1 MPTVVPSFLLL
12 LQVMATI
19 CAAAHGSLK
28 DKTLKVAPRYLRP
41 ETACAFNA
49 EVKTRAV
56 SEESGAKFQQ
66 LPILYRVPQTVGMEL
81 KQKRHSVNSG
91 GEGDGGGA
99 KIAT

>member
-1 MPTVVPSFLLL
+1 MCCRTRKFERQNFESGA
-12 LQVMATI
+12 AT
-19 CAAAHGSLK
+19 
-28 DKTLKVAPRYLRP
+28 LRT

-66 LPILYRVPQTVGMEL
+66 LPILHRVPQTVGMEL

>member
-1 MPTVVPSFLLL
+1 MTTVAPSFLLL

-28 DKTLKVAPRYLRP
+28 DKTLKAAPQYLRT

-56 SEESGAKFQQ
+56 SEESGAKFQE
-66 LPILYRVPQTVGMEL
+66 LPL
-81 KQKRHSVNSG
+81 SCS
-91 GEGDGGGA
+91 
-99 KIAT
+99 